1 MHFEFDAEKSKS
13 NLTKHGIDFEQ
24 AQTLWRDADG
34 LAVPSKY
41 SGESRMLWIA
51 AREGKLWT
59 AIYTEREGKIRIIS
73 VRRAHENERNAYYE
87 QQ

>member
-13 NLTKHGIDFEQ
+13 NLTKHGIDFGQ

-51 AREGKLWT
+51 SREGKLWT

>member
-1 MHFEFDAEKSKS
+1 MHFEFDAGKSKS

-59 AIYTEREGKIRIIS
+59 AICTEREGKIRIIS
-73 VRRAHENERNAYYE
+73 VRRARENERNAYYE